1 MPAITDSQTMQP
13 VSLDRALEYAVIQ
26 SWDELMPDRTAGLIH
41 IEYQTGNDGVIE
53 FLKVWSSIARGTWKL
68 VCELWMRPLW
78 SHATGLRFENDY
90 CSETLSNHLELIMEQ
105 EQSFPRSSEQA
116 GLIQI
121 HPPTQA
127 ERREADQ
134 WIELAFGRMDLAER
148 HVAVRA

>member
-1 MPAITDSQTMQP
+1 MLAITDSQTMQP

-78 SHATGLRFENDY
+78 SHAIGLRFENDFH
-90 CSETLSNHLELIMEQ
+90 SDALGNNLVLILGQ
-105 EQSFPRSSEQA
+105 EKSFPRLPDQV
-116 GLIQI
+116 GLIQV

-134 WIELAFGRMDLAER
+134 WIELAFGRRDLAEP
-148 HVAVRA
+148 HVAVPA

>member
-1 MPAITDSQTMQP
+1 MPAITDSQTMQS

-41 IEYQTGNDGVIE
+41 IEYQTGSDGVIE

-68 VCELWMRPLW
+68 VCEMWMRPLW
-78 SHATGLRFENDY
+78 SHVTGLRFENSY
-90 CSETLSNHLELIMEQ
+90 RSESLSKNLELIMGQ
-105 EQSFPRSSEQA
+105 EQTFSRVSEQA

-121 HPPTQA
+121 HPPTEE

-134 WIELAFGRMDLAER
+134 WIDLAFGRRDSAKP
-148 HVAVRA
+148 HVTA

>member
-1 MPAITDSQTMQP
+1 MLAITDSQTMQS

-41 IEYQTGNDGVIE
+41 IEYQTGSDGVIE

-68 VCELWMRPLW
+68 VCEMWMRPLW
-78 SHATGLRFENDY
+78 SHVTGLRFENSY
-90 CSETLSNHLELIMEQ
+90 RSESLSKNLELIMGQ
-105 EQSFPRSSEQA
+105 EQTFSRVSEQA

-121 HPPTQA
+121 HPPTEE

-134 WIELAFGRMDLAER
+134 WIDLAFGRRDSAKP
-148 HVAVRA
+148 HVTA

>member
-1 MPAITDSQTMQP
+1 MPAITDSQTMQS

-41 IEYQTGNDGVIE
+41 IEYQTGRDGIIE

-78 SHATGLRFENDY
+78 SHATGLRFENNFHSDA
-90 CSETLSNHLELIMEQ
+90 LGNNLVLILGQ
-105 EQSFPRSSEQA
+105 EKSFPRLPDQA
-116 GLIQI
+116 GLIQV

-134 WIELAFGRMDLAER
+134 WIGLAFGRRDLAEP
-148 HVAVRA
+148 HVAVPA